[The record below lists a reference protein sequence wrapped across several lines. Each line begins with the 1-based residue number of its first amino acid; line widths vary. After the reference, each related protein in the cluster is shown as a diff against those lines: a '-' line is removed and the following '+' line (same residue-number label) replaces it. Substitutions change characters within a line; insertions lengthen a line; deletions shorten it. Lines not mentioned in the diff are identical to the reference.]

1 MRDNELIKTLK
12 DLKND
17 VWMVPLYLPLS
28 VETSGVIGDTPV
40 FYGAINIYLKEKLPW
55 YRYAPMWLEK
65 ILDSESMLKMAARKS
80 GSTRASGLEEMTLS
94 MLDGE
99 NGRQATELE
108 HLIHFLKNDLKPDVV
123 YLSNAL
129 LLGMARK
136 LKRDLNIP
144 VVCSL
149 QDENEWIDPMR
160 EKYRDLVWAKMSERA
175 AEVDAFIAA
184 SEYYAKKSQEK
195 MDIPAEKINVVYG
208 GIDLSKYSQAPHE
221 FNPPVIGYL
230 CRMSEYFGL
239 GIIVEAF
246 IQLKKENKY
255 PGLRLSLMGGYTG
268 DDKPFVKK
276 MIKRLTKEGF
286 IKDVKIYDSFDIEH
300 RLEFLNSLS
309 LLSVPVP
316 GGEAFGAYQ
325 VEAVAS
331 GVPIVQP
338 NVGGYPEFV
347 ESTGGGI
354 IYEPNDPQHL
364 AQALGSMLDNPER
377 IKEMGINGREVVM
390 KSFSMQNMANNILD
404 VYKKVVKR

>member
-1 MRDNELIKTLK
+1 
-12 DLKND
+12 
-17 VWMVPLYLPLS
+17 
-28 VETSGVIGDTPV
+28 
-40 FYGAINIYLKEKLPW
+40 
-55 YRYAPMWLEK
+55 
-65 ILDSESMLKMAARKS
+65 
-80 GSTRASGLEEMTLS
+80 
-94 MLDGE
+94 
-99 NGRQATELE
+99 
-108 HLIHFLKNDLKPDVV
+108 
-123 YLSNAL
+123 
-129 LLGMARK
+129 
-136 LKRDLNIP
+136 
-144 VVCSL
+144 
-149 QDENEWIDPMR
+149 
-160 EKYRDLVWAKMSERA
+160 
-175 AEVDAFIAA
+175 
-184 SEYYAKKSQEK
+184 
-195 MDIPAEKINVVYG
+195 
-208 GIDLSKYSQAPHE
+208 
-221 FNPPVIGYL
+221 
-230 CRMSEYFGL
+230 
-239 GIIVEAF
+239 
-246 IQLKKENKY
+246 
-255 PGLRLSLMGGYTG
+255 
-268 DDKPFVKK
+268 
-276 MIKRLTKEGF
+276 LTKEGF